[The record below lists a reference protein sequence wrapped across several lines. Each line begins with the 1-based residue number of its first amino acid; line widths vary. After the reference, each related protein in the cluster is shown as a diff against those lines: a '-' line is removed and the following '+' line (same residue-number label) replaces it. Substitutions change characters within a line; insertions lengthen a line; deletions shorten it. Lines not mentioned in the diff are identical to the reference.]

1 MATRLHCLLSLHP
14 QDLGQT
20 AGSAATDVCLSASA
34 VRSWAHISFLSS
46 QPVTYPPV
54 SGVGGGGLISVC
66 PRKSGKAW
74 QTGKIVESN
83 IKTWCAVSHAVKH
96 LLVRRKQTH
105 TCTAQTRRLTHLAS
119 QEAMGPV
126 GQSKLESLVHLFTSN
141 YRNRTISAT
150 TASAFFS
157 SLPWEWTRGKKR
169 EKDRALTGFFPAVN
183 GWLSHPLSAAERWE
197 EGVGGLLYY
206 KVFHF
211 HVAWTFARH

>member
-1 MATRLHCLLSLHP
+1 MWPLGYTASSLCIRRIWGKRLAQLQQMC
-14 QDLGQT
+14 
-20 AGSAATDVCLSASA
+20 VCLPPPYAHELILAFSPHSQWPTLQ
-34 VRSWAHISFLSS
+34 WAGW
-46 QPVTYPPV
+46 
-54 SGVGGGGLISVC
+54 GVGGLISVC

-105 TCTAQTRRLTHLAS
+105 TRTAQTRRLTHLAS

-150 TASAFFS
+150 TASAFFYFT
-157 SLPWEWTRGKKR
+157 SLRVNQRKKKR
-169 EKDRALTGFFPAVN
+169 ERQSFDRLFPS
-183 GWLSHPLSAAERWE
+183 GERLVISSPQRCWE
-197 EGVGGLLYY
+197 MGRGGGGVIVL
-206 KVFHF
+206 
-211 HVAWTFARH
+211 